1 METPQIDPNTP
12 HSARVWNYWL
22 NGKDNYPAD
31 REVGEK
37 LKALMPSAVVSARA
51 DREFLE
57 RVVSHMVCDL
67 KVTQFL
73 DVGTGLPTANNTH
86 EVAQAANPS
95 SRVVYVDNDP
105 LVLTHARALLTS
117 TDEGATDYLHLDVR
131 SPEEILAGAE
141 RTLDLRRP
149 VCLMLLGVLNYVIE
163 QEEAARIVR
172 RLVGPLAPGSYVVV
186 FDPEGM
192 RELLELW
199 NGANPAPMR
208 ARDRDEITGLLAGLE
223 ILEPGVVSCSRW
235 RPNQGT
241 LYAGRDVSQLAA
253 VARKPEAP

>member
-1 METPQIDPNTP
+1 
-12 HSARVWNYWL
+12 
-22 NGKDNYPAD
+22 
-31 REVGEK
+31 
-37 LKALMPSAVVSARA
+37 
-51 DREFLE
+51 
-57 RVVSHMVCDL
+57 
-67 KVTQFL
+67 
-73 DVGTGLPTANNTH
+73 
-86 EVAQAANPS
+86 
-95 SRVVYVDNDP
+95 
-105 LVLTHARALLTS
+105 
-117 TDEGATDYLHLDVR
+117 
-131 SPEEILAGAE
+131 
-141 RTLDLRRP
+141 
-149 VCLMLLGVLNYVIE
+149 MLLGVLNYVIE

-186 FDPEGM
+186 GHPTGEFDPEGM